1 MSRVDYDTP
10 TLNIDIMIEPLA
22 VNFAR
27 RSASAGTPPASSSSE
42 ISSTAKTS
50 ASRTRKNDPVSIK
63 TSADPSKTGKKQPAQ
78 RSTVTAESC
87 SSQVSMLK
95 DCCQLLWKGDA
106 SLFPFPPPCRRTK
119 VVLAMGKTIREAVNF
134 SSAINELREQYP
146 AISNHDEEESE
157 RAMLHPPRP
166 RIYDLDSLIAFKG
179 VCWDIDGFV
188 AMELSA
194 LPWLAFVENGE

>member
-1 MSRVDYDTP
+1 MVYDTP

-22 VNFAR
+22 LNFTR

-42 ISSTAKTS
+42 LSSTVKTS
-50 ASRTRKNDPVSIK
+50 ASQKRKSSPVSVK
-63 TSADPSKTGKKQPAQ
+63 TSVDPSKTGKKRPAQ
-78 RSTVTAESC
+78 RSAVTAGSC
-87 SSQVSMLK
+87 SSQVSTLK

-134 SSAINELREQYP
+134 SSAINELRKQYP
-146 AISNHDEEESE
+146 AISNHDEEESG

-166 RIYDLDSLIAFKG
+166 HIYDLDSLIAFKG
-179 VCWDIDGFV
+179 VCWDIDEFV

-194 LPWLAFVENGE
+194 LPWLAFVANGE